1 MLSIDFLYLFLLW
14 VAGGTLFFM
23 EIEYCSFHSQSDNS
37 NCCLMLNTFKN
48 NLEAVLKIFRY
59 TIQAPVYKETVKEL
73 TDIYGNLSFLQ
84 YNNITEFPVLKAP
97 LVTSNSDARIFLCQ
111 YAGIPEQMSPSAC
124 DLFFRSITNQGFGY
138 SFNMA
143 NFWDI
148 FSKKN
153 SFNKKFSKIMRPKG
167 HDQPSSPMEIDED
180 DDSQR
185 WVYPKKGVLFP
196 EVNI

>member
-1 MLSIDFLYLFLLW
+1 
-14 VAGGTLFFM
+14 
-23 EIEYCSFHSQSDNS
+23 
-37 NCCLMLNTFKN
+37 MLNTFKN
-48 NLEAVLKIFRY
+48 RLATVLKIFRY
-59 TIQAPVYKETVKEL
+59 SVQAPVYKETMEEL
-73 TDIYGNLSFLQ
+73 TDIYGDLGFLQ
-84 YNNITEFPVLKAP
+84 YNNVTNLASLISP

-111 YAGIPEQMSPSAC
+111 YAGIPEQMSPSTC
-124 DLFFRSITNQGFGY
+124 DIFFRSITNQGFGY

-148 FSKKN
+148 FSKMN
-153 SFNKKFSKIMRPKG
+153 YFNKKFSKIMRPKG

-196 EVNI
+196 EVNIK